1 MARRTLKSVSIVSY
15 CVDRVATVE
24 SAWRDH
30 LGYRTVARG
39 ELTHGECAVW
49 DAPDAQGQPYCLMQ
63 PASEEPV
70 YLRFIETGERLGYE
84 SPATC
89 GWLATE
95 MLVHDPD
102 DLARRLD
109 DSPFELIG
117 GPANLFPGEKAARAM
132 QVVGPSGQLL
142 YFTRILPGGSRYG
155 LKRARCEVDRPF
167 IVTVA
172 GIDTTRMHAFYR
184 DMLGMRVFEPMPFL
198 NRILARACRVPADTI
213 FPTSVSPIPGRRF
226 LVELDEFPHGT
237 ALRPRQPGQ
246 LPRGM
251 SMVSFVTSDLDA
263 VRVPFRALPRTLETK
278 PYDWRPSAVIEGP
291 SGEWLELI
299 EDPAA

>member
-15 CVDRVATVE
+15 CVDRIATVE
-24 SAWRDH
+24 SAWRDY

-39 ELTHGECAVW
+39 ELTRDECVAW
-49 DAPDAQGQPYCLMQ
+49 NTPESRGQTYCLMQ
-63 PASEEPV
+63 PASEEPI

-95 MLVHDPD
+95 MLVEDPD
-102 DLARRLD
+102 ALARRLD
-109 DSPFELIG
+109 GSPFELIG

-132 QVVGPSGQLL
+132 QMVGPSGQLL

-155 LKRARCEVDRPF
+155 LKGARCDVDRPF
-167 IVTVA
+167 IVAVA
-172 GIDTTRMHAFYR
+172 GAETSRMSAFYR
-184 DMLGMRVFEPMPFL
+184 DTLGMRVFEPIPFL
-198 NRILARACRVPADTI
+198 NRILARACRVSADTI
-213 FPTSVSPIPGRRF
+213 FATSVSPIPGRRF
-226 LVELDEFPHGT
+226 LIELDEFPPGT
-237 ALRPRQPGQ
+237 ARRPRQPGQ

-251 SMVSFVTSDLDA
+251 SMVSFLIPDLDA
-263 VRVPFRALPRTLETK
+263 VHVRFRAAPRTLETK
-278 PYDWRPSAVIEGP
+278 PYDGRRSAVVEGP